1 MKTTFYIL
9 AAMVLFLA
17 GTLHTFTQQQDLNR
31 MEKSKEGLYFMYYDS
46 SNSKSTIVEFNDFV
60 VLIEVPVKDEGGGAT
75 NMKDHIDG
83 GLKAI
88 RTIEKQFPG
97 KPIKYVIHSHWH
109 PHSISSVAPFLENGS
124 KLITTMENY
133 SIIKKFMDESVKEKY
148 KSNVIFAEQDTRSA
162 GDSLVIDEPGNRIV
176 IHYLKKSDYPN
187 LPTIDYLY
195 CYLPNYNMLHCA
207 CMYNKWTGEPVEGKE
222 MLTGREEDLHRF
234 LSEKN
239 IKPEHLIR
247 LNNEKNLP
255 GNLQPYSGL
264 EDVVNN
270 GIRASDILNRY
281 LLLNEQELKDRFD
294 AITDEIINNNIPVS
308 LMNTAAYQMIRLND
322 LARALVFAKLQAMI
336 NPSDPNSWDT
346 LGEVYYFMGKLE
358 SARKCSKEAKEI
370 DPNFNQGGEKVWE
383 EDLKEYQKIW
393 ESAK

>member
-1 MKTTFYIL
+1 MKNLFNQL
-9 AAMVLFLA
+9 AAAVIILTGVFCSHA
-17 GTLHTFTQQQDLNR
+17 QQDLNR
-31 MEKSKEGLYFMYYDS
+31 IERSKERLYFMYYDS
-46 SNSKSTIVEFNDFV
+46 SNSKSTIVEFDDFV
-60 VLIEVPVKDEGGGAT
+60 ALLEVPVKDEGGGAA
-75 NMKDHIDG
+75 NMKDHVEG

-88 RTIEKQFPG
+88 RTIEAQFPG

-124 KLITTMENY
+124 KLVTTIENY
-133 SIIKKFMDESVKEKY
+133 SIIKKYMDEGVKEKY
-148 KSNVIFAEQDTRSA
+148 KANVIFAEANPRTA

-187 LPTIDYLY
+187 LPTVDYLY

-234 LSEKN
+234 LTEKK

-247 LNNEKNLP
+247 LTNEKSAP
-255 GNLQPYSGL
+255 GNLQPFSGL

-281 LLLNEQELKDRFD
+281 TALSEQELNARFD
-294 AITDEIINNNIPVS
+294 AIAEEITNNNIPVS
-308 LMNTAAYQMIRLND
+308 LMNTAAYQMLRSND
-322 LARALVFAKLQAMI
+322 LARALVFAKLQALL

-346 LGEVYYFMGKLE
+346 LGEVYYFMDKVE
-358 SARKCSKEAKEI
+358 SARRCSKEAKEI
-370 DPNFNQGGEKVWE
+370 DPSFSQGGEKVWE

>member
-1 MKTTFYIL
+1 MKNSFNII
-9 AAMVLFLA
+9 AAVIFV
-17 GTLHTFTQQQDLNR
+17 FTCVFAEAQQQELNR
-31 MEKSKEGLYFMYYDS
+31 IEKSKEGLYFMYYDS
-46 SNSKSTIVEFNDFV
+46 SNSKSTIVEFDDFV

-75 NMKDHIDG
+75 NMKDHIEG
-83 GLKAI
+83 GVKAI
-88 RTIEKQFPG
+88 RTIEKEFPG

-109 PHSISSVAPFLENGS
+109 PHSISAVAPFLQNGS
-124 KLITTMENY
+124 KLVTTVENY
-133 SIIKKFMDESVKEKY
+133 SIIKKYMDEGVKEKY
-148 KSNVIFAEQDTRSA
+148 KSNVIFAETDPRSV

-187 LPTIDYLY
+187 LPTVDYLY

-234 LSEKN
+234 LTGKN

-247 LNNEKNLP
+247 LNNEKSAP
-255 GNLQPYSGL
+255 GNLQPFSGL

-281 LLLNEQELKDRFD
+281 TALSEQELNARFD
-294 AITDEIINNNIPVS
+294 AIAEEITNNNIPVS
-308 LMNTAAYQMIRLND
+308 LMNTAAYQMLRSND
-322 LARALVFAKLQAMI
+322 LARALVFAKLQALL

-346 LGEVYYFMGKLE
+346 LGEVYYFMGKVE
-358 SARKCSKEAKEI
+358 SARRCSKEAREI
-370 DPNFNQGGEKVWE
+370 DPNFSQGGEKVWE

>member
-1 MKTTFYIL
+1 MKTAFSIL
-9 AAMVLFLA
+9 AAAAFLLA
-17 GTLHTFTQQQDLNR
+17 GTLSVSAQQDLNR
-31 MEKSKEGLYFMYYDS
+31 VEKSKEGLYFMFYDS
-46 SNSKSTIVEFNDFV
+46 SNSKSTIVEFSDFV

-75 NMKDHIDG
+75 NMKDHIEG

-88 RTIEKQFPG
+88 RTIEKEFPG

-109 PHSISSVAPFLENGS
+109 PHSISAVAPFLENGS

-133 SIIKKFMDESVKEKY
+133 SIIKKYVDETVKEKY
-148 KSNVIFAEQDTRSA
+148 KSNVIFAEADPRSA

-187 LPTIDYLY
+187 LPTVDYLY

-234 LSEKN
+234 LAEKN

-247 LNNEKNLP
+247 LTNEKSVP
-255 GNLQPYSGL
+255 GNLQPFSGL
-264 EDVVNN
+264 DDVVNN

-281 LLLNEQELKDRFD
+281 TMLSEQELKDKFD
-294 AITDEIINNNIPVS
+294 VITEEIINNNIPVS
-308 LMNTAAYQMIRLND
+308 LMNTAAYQMLRSND
-322 LARALVFAKLQAMI
+322 LGRALVFAKLQAFL

-358 SARKCSKEAKEI
+358 SARKCSREAKEI
-370 DPNFNQGGEKVWE
+370 DPNFSQGGEKVWE

>member
-1 MKTTFYIL
+1 MKRTVNLI
-9 AAMVLFLA
+9 AAMVFIFT
-17 GTLHTFTQQQDLNR
+17 GTIFTSAQPVDLNR
-31 MEKSKEGLYFMYYDS
+31 IEKSKDRLYFMYYDS
-46 SNSKSTIVEFNDFV
+46 SNSKSTIVEYDDFV

-75 NMKDHIDG
+75 NMKDHIEG
-83 GLKAI
+83 GVKAI

-109 PHSISSVAPFLENGS
+109 PHSISAVAPFLENGS
-124 KLITTMENY
+124 KLITTMENF
-133 SIIKKFMDESVKEKY
+133 SIIKKYMDESVKEKY
-148 KSNVIFAEQDTRSA
+148 KANVIFAEADPLSA
-162 GDSLVIDEPGNRIV
+162 GDSLVIDEPGNKIV
-176 IHYLKKSDYPN
+176 IHYLKKSEYSN

-195 CYLPNYNMLHCA
+195 CYLPNYNLLHCA

-234 LSEKN
+234 LKEKN

-247 LNNEKNLP
+247 LNNEKSAP
-255 GNLQPYSGL
+255 GNMLPFSGL

-281 LLLNEQELKDRFD
+281 TALSEQELKDRFD
-294 AITDEIINNNIPVS
+294 AIAEEIVNNNIPVS
-308 LMNTAAYQMIRLND
+308 LMNTAAYQMIRSND
-322 LARALVFAKLQAMI
+322 LGRALVFAKLQAMI

-346 LGEVYYFMGKLE
+346 LGEIYYFMGKLE
-358 SARKCSKEAKEI
+358 SARRCSKEAKEI
-370 DPNFNQGGEKVWE
+370 DPNFSQGGEKVWE

-393 ESAK
+393 ESVK

>member
-1 MKTTFYIL
+1 MKRTVNLI
-9 AAMVLFLA
+9 AAMVFIFT
-17 GTLHTFTQQQDLNR
+17 GTIFTSAQQDLNR
-31 MEKSKEGLYFMYYDS
+31 IERSKERLYFMYYDS
-46 SNSKSTIVEFNDFV
+46 SNSKSTIVEYDDFV

-75 NMKDHIDG
+75 NMKDHIEG
-83 GLKAI
+83 GVKAI

-109 PHSISSVAPFLENGS
+109 PHSISAVAPFLENGS

-133 SIIKKFMDESVKEKY
+133 SIIKKYMDESVKEKY
-148 KSNVIFAEQDTRSA
+148 RSNVIFAEADPRSA

-176 IHYLKKSDYPN
+176 IHYLKKSEYPN

-195 CYLPNYNMLHCA
+195 CYLPNYNLLHCA

-234 LSEKN
+234 LTEKN

-247 LNNEKNLP
+247 LNNEKSEP
-255 GNLQPYSGL
+255 GNMLPFSGL
-264 EDVVNN
+264 DDVVKN

-281 LLLNEQELKDRFD
+281 TVLSEQELKERFD
-294 AITDEIINNNIPVS
+294 AIAEEIVNNNIPVS
-308 LMNTAAYQMIRLND
+308 LMNTAAYQMIRSND
-322 LARALVFAKLQAMI
+322 LGRALVFAKLQAMI

-358 SARKCSKEAKEI
+358 SARRCSKEAKEI
-370 DPNFNQGGEKVWE
+370 DPSFSQGGEKVWE

>member
-1 MKTTFYIL
+1 MKRTVNLI
-9 AAMVLFLA
+9 AAVVFIFT
-17 GTLHTFTQQQDLNR
+17 GTIFTSAQQDLNR
-31 MEKSKEGLYFMYYDS
+31 IEKSKDRLYFMYYDS
-46 SNSKSTIVEFNDFV
+46 SNSKSTIVEYDDFV

-75 NMKDHIDG
+75 NMKDHIEG
-83 GLKAI
+83 GVKAI

-109 PHSISSVAPFLENGS
+109 PHSISAIAPFLENGS

-133 SIIKKFMDESVKEKY
+133 SIIKKYMDESVKEKY
-148 KSNVIFAEQDTRSA
+148 RSNVIFAEADPRSA

-176 IHYLKKSDYPN
+176 IHYLKKSEYPN

-195 CYLPNYNMLHCA
+195 CYLPNYNLLHCA

-234 LSEKN
+234 LTEKN

-247 LNNEKNLP
+247 LNNEKSEP
-255 GNLQPYSGL
+255 GNMLPFSGL
-264 EDVVNN
+264 DDVVKN
-270 GIRASDILNRY
+270 GIRAADILNRY
-281 LLLNEQELKDRFD
+281 TALSEQELKDKFD
-294 AITDEIINNNIPVS
+294 AIAEEIINNYIPVS
-308 LMNTAAYQMIRLND
+308 LMNTAAYQMIRSND
-322 LARALVFAKLQAMI
+322 LGRALVFAKLQAMI

-358 SARKCSKEAKEI
+358 SARRCSKEAKEI
-370 DPNFNQGGEKVWE
+370 DPSFSQGGEKVWE